1 MSKFSFSYF
10 IILILI
16 LVMSIPGVSQTRVGK
31 LGVGVDASIQY
42 MLGAG
47 ATNPSPAVG
56 GGVSLSYSVMQYF
69 GLRGKF
75 CYSPITWKGGTP
87 TTFTTDMM
95 SLNLYAGSDLMP
107 NSTFNIFP
115 FIGGG
120 VAIFDPRDDNGKR
133 AYVGA
138 IPVSNF
144 DFQMMGGLSIDYF
157 FSEFWSASLMGEYV
171 LTNSAY
177 YAGSAGG
184 IKNISN
190 NDSFMRA
197 SIQVRYYLF
206 DSAFI
211 TKLLEAQRERSR
223 RNK

>member
-1 MSKFSFSYF
+1 MSKSSFSYF

-42 MLGAG
+42 VLGAG

-56 GGVSLSYSVMQYF
+56 GGVNLSYSVMEYF

-95 SLNLYAGSDLMP
+95 SLNVYAGSDLMP

-115 FIGGG
+115 FIGAGM
-120 VAIFDPRDDNGKR
+120 AAFDPRDDNGARPYKD
-133 AYVGA
+133 GK
-138 IPVSNF
+138 PVPNI
-144 DFQMMGGLSIDYF
+144 DLHIITGLSIDYF
-157 FSEFWSASLMGEYV
+157 LNEFWSVSLMDEYV
-171 LTNSAY
+171 FTNSLY
-177 YAGSAGG
+177 YAGSADG
-184 IKNISN
+184 NTNS
-190 NDSFMRA
+190 DRFMRV
-197 SIQVRYYLF
+197 SLQVRYYFF
-206 DSAFI
+206 DSSFI
-211 TKLLEAQRERSR
+211 TKLIDSQRDRSKR
-223 RNK
+223 K